1 MESMSESET
10 WVMEKRDT
18 GAGETVKRENW
29 RGSTCLGAGSSAGT
43 EGSGSAG
50 VPDSEDISDGF
61 TGMSGKSSSHSKP
74 PPVMQ
79 SEGAGAEPAMQGG
92 SPARPHRHPIAP
104 TAPLL
109 SSEALPSEES
119 SEALS
124 LSVGLAGLVGLVG
137 LPLAGGCP
145 EGSGASGKLCSPSS
159 RVGLSCE
166 GGDAGG
172 SLVASP
178 GLKAPPRRAHHRA
191 PSPGSA
197 LTWSKR

>member
-74 PPVMQ
+74 PPVTQ
-79 SEGAGAEPAMQGG
+79 SEGAGAEPTVQGG
-92 SPARPHRHPIAP
+92 SPARPHRHPAAP
-104 TAPLL
+104 TAPLTL
-109 SSEALPSEES
+109 FRGVAVRGV
-119 SEALS
+119 
-124 LSVGLAGLVGLVG
+124 VGGAQPVCGAGGARGARGAAAGRG
-137 LPLAGGCP
+137 LP
-145 EGSGASGKLCSPSS
+145 
-159 RVGLSCE
+159 
-166 GGDAGG
+166 
-172 SLVASP
+172 
-178 GLKAPPRRAHHRA
+178 
-191 PSPGSA
+191 
-197 LTWSKR
+197 